1 LSENEIFEA
10 SDIFFVEEFICLLN
24 LGQFDFVEKP
34 LRFAVFFG
42 FVLLGLNRSRQDEIV
57 GANEAFGDLIGVV
70 LVGMLDSL
78 KADDDEA
85 ESERV

>member
-1 LSENEIFEA
+1 
-10 SDIFFVEEFICLLN
+10 
-24 LGQFDFVEKP
+24 
-34 LRFAVFFG
+34 VFFG

-57 GANEAFGDLIGVV
+57 GANKAFGNLIGVV